1 LNKIEEAK
9 EILASFGLPD
19 RQQND
24 RSARVL
30 LALAGIMKKSLWEDA
45 TNKLIGIHNIII
57 FISEKYDFPYAEN
70 SRESIRRQT
79 IHQFEQAG
87 IIVRNAD
94 DPGRPTNSG
103 KTVYSLTPIA
113 LKVIRSYG
121 TTEWP
126 MRLKEFLSNVSS
138 LVQKYHKE
146 RKIHQVT
153 IKIRNKDYY
162 LSSGKHNILQ
172 KDVLENFA
180 PRFAKGS
187 ILIYIGD
194 TSRKL
199 VYLDAEFCE
208 KLNIDITK
216 HDKLPDVVLYNNKK
230 TWLYLIEAVTSH
242 GPVSDKRM
250 IEIKEMLSDS
260 SAHLIFVSAFPDFRT
275 FQKYA
280 SDISWETEVWISN
293 NPDHMIHFNGDK
305 FLGPENI

>member
-9 EILASFGLPD
+9 DILASFGLPD
-19 RQQND
+19 RQQTD

-30 LALAGIMKKSLWEDA
+30 LALAGIKKKSLWKDA
-45 TNKLIGIHNIII
+45 TNELIGIHNIII

-70 SRESIRRQT
+70 SRESIRRQS

-113 LKVIRSYG
+113 LGVIKSYG
-121 TTEWP
+121 TSEWP
-126 MRLKEFLSNVSS
+126 LRLKKFISNVSS
-138 LVQKYHKE
+138 LVQKCHKE

-153 IKIRNKDYY
+153 IKIRNKEYY

-172 KDVLENFA
+172 KDILKNFA

-187 ILIYIGD
+187 ILIYMGD
-194 TSRKL
+194 TARKL
-199 VYLDAEFCE
+199 FYLDAEYCE

-216 HDKLPDVVLYNNKK
+216 HDKLPDIVLYHHKK
-230 TWLYLIEAVTSH
+230 KWLYLIEAVTSH

-250 IEIKEMLSDS
+250 IEIEEMLSDS
-260 SAHLIFVSAFPDFRT
+260 SVHLIFVSAFPDFKT

-280 SDISWETEVWISN
+280 SEISWETEVWISN
-293 NPDHMIHFNGDK
+293 SPDHIIHFNGDK
-305 FLGPENI
+305 FLGPEKI